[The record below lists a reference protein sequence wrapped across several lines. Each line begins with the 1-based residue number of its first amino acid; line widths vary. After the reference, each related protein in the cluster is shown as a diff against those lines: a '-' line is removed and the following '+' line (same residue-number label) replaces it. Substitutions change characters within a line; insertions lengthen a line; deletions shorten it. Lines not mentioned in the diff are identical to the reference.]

1 MTVVSDDP
9 SFWPIINASRI
20 GSYFTVVAAVGVIY
34 DWEFPALSSGQEIEL
49 IWRQRWSLMTALYLS
64 VRYLGIIYAVDR
76 SDDLG
81 DRHACWFHVMTATA
95 KMYVTINCT
104 TVVVNALLGVI
115 MIARLHA
122 MYQQSRKVLIL
133 IVVTLLATSIVDGVV
148 VAIQLWNITAEE
160 VILSGTYQ
168 CLINVRGDSNL
179 MTSISWTFTTIWE
192 VLALCLAGWIAVKH
206 FRELRGHSAGWIIGD
221 CFTVLMKS
229 HVVYFA
235 SSARPSFLASSCLNF
250 GNLSPTLANTFTLG
264 SQIYYGLSQ
273 IVFLVQMFVLG
284 PRLILGVRE
293 FNAKLVD
300 DSDAATAMTSIAFQE
315 HVHVSTSS
323 SV

>member
-34 DWEFPALSSGQEIEL
+34 DWALSSGQEIEL

-64 VRYLGIIYAVDR
+64 VRYLGIIYAVIIV
-76 SDDLG
+76 LLT
-81 DRHACWFHVMTATA
+81 VP
-95 KMYVTINCT
+95 TISGT
-104 TVVVNALLGVI
+104 D
-115 MIARLHA
+115 M
-122 MYQQSRKVLIL
+122 QSRKVLIL

-235 SSARPSFLASSCLNF
+235 SFLASSCLNF